1 MTAKP
6 RPGIYLAGPTVFE
19 PDPEASFAAMKA
31 ICARHGLQGVS
42 PLDNQ
47 IGLEGAPPGRD
58 LLRRIVAA
66 DIALMQR
73 LDGGVFCLDPFR
85 GAPEMDAGTAFE
97 IGYMVALGKPVAG
110 WTRDP
115 RHYPLKVQQFFE
127 RGMGAALVPTAAGA
141 VGGTSGLTRDPH
153 GMLVHSEGCVQ
164 NAMTEI
170 GIELAGG
177 AVFADT
183 DWTAAFA
190 AAIAS
195 LAGRFAA

>member
-1 MTAKP
+1 MTA
-6 RPGIYLAGPTVFE
+6 RPTIYLAGPTVFE

-31 ICARHGLQGVS
+31 ICARHGLEGVS

-47 IGLEGAPPGRD
+47 IGLEGIAPGRD
-58 LLRRIVAA
+58 LLRRIVSA
-66 DIALMQR
+66 DIALMRR
-73 LDGGVFCLDPFR
+73 LDGGVFCLDGFR

-115 RHYPLKVQQFFE
+115 RLYPLKVRNYFE
-127 RGMGAALVPTAAGA
+127 RTTGAALVATEAGA
-141 VGGTSGLTRDPH
+141 KGGTSGLLRDPH

-177 AVFADT
+177 AVFADAE
-183 DWTAAFA
+183 WTVAFDAAVA
-190 AAIAS
+190 L
-195 LAGRFAA
+195 LAGKFAR

>member
-1 MTAKP
+1 MQG
-6 RPGIYLAGPTVFE
+6 RLSGMHRIYLAGPTVFE
-19 PDPEASFAAMKA
+19 PDPEASFAVMKA
-31 ICARHGLQGVS
+31 ICAQHGLEGVS

-47 IGLEGAPPGRD
+47 IGLEGIPPGRD

-115 RHYPLKVQQFFE
+115 RHYPEKVRDFF
-127 RGMGAALVPTAAGA
+127 GAATLVPTESGA
-141 VGGTSGLTRDPH
+141 KGGTSGLLRDPH

-177 AVFADT
+177 AVFADP
-183 DWTAAFA
+183 DWTAAFD

-195 LAGRFAA
+195 LAERFAR

>member
-1 MTAKP
+1 VK
-6 RPGIYLAGPTVFE
+6 GIYLAGPTVFE
-19 PDPEASFAAMKA
+19 PDPEASFDAMKA
-31 ICARHGLQGVS
+31 ICARHGLEGVS

-47 IGLEGAPPGRD
+47 IGLEGMGPGRG

-66 DIALMQR
+66 DIALMRR
-73 LDGGVFCLDPFR
+73 LDGGVFCLDGFR

-115 RHYPLKVQQFFE
+115 RDYPLKVRDYFA
-127 RGMGAALVPTAAGA
+127 RATGAALVPTGAGA
-141 VGGTSGLTRDPH
+141 KGGTSGLWRDPH
-153 GMLVHSEGCVQ
+153 GILVHSEGCVQ

-183 DWTAAFA
+183 DWTAAFEA
-190 AAIAS
+190 AVAH
-195 LAGRFAA
+195 LAAKFSAGPTP

>member
-1 MTAKP
+1 MTA
-6 RPGIYLAGPTVFE
+6 RPTIYLAGPTVFE

-31 ICARHGLQGVS
+31 ICARHGLEGVS

-47 IGLEGAPPGRD
+47 IGLEGIAPGRD
-58 LLRRIVAA
+58 LLRRIVSA
-66 DIALMQR
+66 DVALMRR
-73 LDGGVFCLDPFR
+73 LDGGVFCLDGFR

-115 RHYPLKVQQFFE
+115 RHYPLKVRDYFE
-127 RGMGAALVPTAAGA
+127 QGVGAALVPTRAG
-141 VGGTSGLTRDPH
+141 VKGGTSGLLRDPH

-195 LAGRFAA
+195 LAGQFAA